1 MPLVT
6 VNAIRCPKCSA
17 WTTVLQTRKEYRQ
30 RECAN
35 LHRFW
40 TVEQVC
46 TDEAQRIKT
55 VNQQKTKKKIQ
66 A

>member
-1 MPLVT
+1 M
-6 VNAIRCPKCSA
+6 
-17 WTTVLQTRKEYRQ
+17 LQTRKEYRQ